1 MRQGRTAPGRGA
13 LRRRAALRLAA
24 LATPGLGMLGLG
36 TARAQ
41 GGDWPN
47 RPVRYVNP
55 YPPSGPTDTLSRLWC
70 ARMSEVTGQQ
80 FVVEN
85 RSGSGGNVGADV
97 IAKSA
102 PDGYTVGL
110 GGIASHA
117 IAPTLYASLP
127 FDPHKDFTLV
137 GGLWQLPNLLA
148 VNLDLPARTVPELIA
163 LLKAHPGR
171 YTFGSA
177 GAGTTLHL
185 AGEMF
190 GQMAGVQMVHVPYRG
205 SAPAQLDLVAGRI
218 QMMFDNIPGTLQ
230 LSREGRVRPLAVTSL
245 KRSPVAPEIPAL
257 SEFLPGFD
265 IVSWTCLS
273 APAGLPPAMVA
284 RMSALSRKALESEA
298 LVKAY
303 RDLGAEPWWTSTEDI
318 ASYRAAQE
326 ARLAPLI
333 RASGARVD

>member
-1 MRQGRTAPGRGA
+1 MQGKSDGAPFGRRHA
-13 LRRRAALRLAA
+13 LGIAAA
-24 LATPGLGMLGLG
+24 LAMPAV
-36 TARAQ
+36 ARAQ
-41 GGDWPN
+41 GGSQESDWPN
-47 RPVRYVNP
+47 RPVRYINP
-55 YPPSGPTDTLSRLWC
+55 YPPGGPTDTLSRIYC
-70 ARMSEVTGQQ
+70 ARMSEITGHQ

-85 RSGSGGNVGADV
+85 RSGSGGNVGADA

-127 FDPHKDFTLV
+127 FDPAKDFTLV

-148 VNLDLPARTVPELIA
+148 VNLNVPAKTVPELIA
-163 LLKAHPGR
+163 LLKANPGK
-171 YTFGSA
+171 YSYGSA
-177 GAGTTLHL
+177 GSGTTLHL
-185 AGEMF
+185 SGEMF
-190 GQMAGVQMVHVPYRG
+190 GQLAGVEMVHVPYRG

-218 QMMFDNIPGTLQ
+218 HMMFDNIPGTLS
-230 LSREGRVRPLAVTSL
+230 LSRQGQVRPLAVTSA
-245 KRSPVAPEIPAL
+245 KRSPVAPEIPSL

-265 IVSWTCLS
+265 VVSWTCLS

-284 RMSALSRKALESEA
+284 RMNALTKRALETEA
-298 LVKAY
+298 LIKAY

-318 ASYRAAQE
+318 MTYRAAQE